1 MEKDKL
7 TVKLAKPIYQSP
19 KAMQLTDTRRGVG
32 DCESGSGDEKICTN
46 GNSPGTGWCENG
58 YGYL

>member
-32 DCESGSGDEKICTN
+32 DCESGSGDEKICASAKLKCHPVSQSRN
-46 GNSPGTGWCENG
+46 VP
-58 YGYL
+58 